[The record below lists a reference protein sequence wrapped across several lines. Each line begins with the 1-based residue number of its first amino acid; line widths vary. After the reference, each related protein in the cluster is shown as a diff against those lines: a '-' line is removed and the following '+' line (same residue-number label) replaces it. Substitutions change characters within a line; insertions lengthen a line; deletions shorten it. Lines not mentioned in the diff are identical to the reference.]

1 MVVSG
6 RRQIFILILFLH
18 ALLQTHR
25 ISHLFRYYMT
35 LYTRLYL
42 TDIRAQQ
49 PGSVDVVTVDE
60 KAAIGPGLT
69 AHARTWLS
77 SCG

>member
-1 MVVSG
+1 
-6 RRQIFILILFLH
+6 
-18 ALLQTHR
+18 
-25 ISHLFRYYMT
+25 MT